1 MAMYNTPSWLSTKG
15 YSAEESPYRG
25 EDNFSSNAL
34 HRFLSL
40 SPDAVNTDLSSI
52 RTVSSVPSQIIPV
65 ESPAS
70 IRYAERVDE
79 HQASVY
85 AMCTYWYSACS
96 IFSTVTN
103 NIAGNALRDGIEWHP
118 LFESKCPRC
127 GTSYPATVTYCTVC
141 TYEGEFLVPDES
153 QKDLFINYEGGSMLD
168 KVNRHGWDLMDLAH
182 WFAIASLVY
191 NQPICLAKSAYIVDQ
206 YENLPKEGGQ
216 VIQEF
221 VPISPI
227 HARMLYD
234 EVGAPGNGTMFRISD
249 RKHKYHITDEHVA
262 ETGRTKEGFKLYP
275 AKWEIAF
282 DEGNAG
288 DGVLYTEK
296 EIYHRTFGLTSLN
309 YGTPIATLVST
320 DIRAW
325 IAYEKRIEMYL
336 SRGHPPGFVVINGID
351 PDAFQSLRKD
361 IALTMREDPYNI
373 PIISTPPIQDKLT
386 NIKWLPVMSEPSE
399 NMIELKQELL
409 ERIVSA
415 FGSSILMYNDTEAMK
430 GTAGPEAQM
439 SITDRTLTNMRRHL
453 NKFFAWILTKF
464 PQITDWG
471 LRVVQ
476 PSDNAARDK
485 LEEENRQL
493 VNAQLYKALGF
504 QVKSQKD
511 GQIEISETPAEF
523 DPLTRLL
530 DPAMTDPT
538 TMERIDGIEG
548 APKKDVYG
556 QVARES
562 DADRVTKTMKKYPSK
577 TPPPD
582 DPLDFSFKSGE
593 VEITPE
599 EFGRIVASAIKSG
612 VRFK

>member
-1 MAMYNTPSWLSTKG
+1 MAMYDSPLWLSQKG

-25 EDNFSSNAL
+25 DDFSANAL
-34 HRFLSL
+34 RNFLSV
-40 SPDAVNTDLSSI
+40 SHMATNTDLSTV
-52 RTVSSVPSQIIPV
+52 RTVSSVPSRIIAV
-65 ESPAS
+65 DSPES

-85 AMCTYWYSACS
+85 AMCTYWYTSCS
-96 IFSTVTN
+96 ILSTVIN
-103 NIAGNALRDGIEWHP
+103 NIASNSLRDGIEWHP
-118 LFESKCPRC
+118 LFESKCPQC
-127 GTSYPATVTYCTVC
+127 GTPYPATVTYCTVC
-141 TYEGEFLVPDES
+141 KFEGEFIVPDES
-153 QKDLFINYEGGSMLD
+153 QKSLFVNYEGTSMLD
-168 KVNRHGWDLMDLAH
+168 KVNKHGWDLMDLAH
-182 WFAIASLVY
+182 WFSVSSLVY
-191 NQPICLAKSAYIVDQ
+191 NQPICLAKSVYIVDE
-206 YENLPKEGGQ
+206 YENLPEEGGQ
-216 VIQEF
+216 VLQEF

-227 HARMLYD
+227 HARMHYD
-234 EVGAPGNGTMFRISD
+234 ERGAPGNGTMFRLSD
-249 RKHKYHITDEHVA
+249 RKHKYHITDKGIA
-262 ETGRTKEGFKLYP
+262 ETGRTKEGYKLYP
-275 AKWEIAF
+275 ARWEIAF

-288 DGVLYTEK
+288 DGVLYTDK
-296 EIYHRTFGLTSLN
+296 EIYHKTFGLTSLN
-309 YGTPIATLVST
+309 YGTPIATLIST

-336 SRGHPPGFVVINGID
+336 SRGHPPGFLIINGID

-361 IALTMREDPYNI
+361 VALTMREDPYNI
-373 PIISTPPIQDKLT
+373 PIISTPPIQDKVT

-399 NMIELKQELL
+399 NMISLKQELL

-453 NKFFAWILTKF
+453 NKFFSWILSKF
-464 PQITDWG
+464 PMITDWG
-471 LRVVQ
+471 LRVVE
-476 PSDNAARDK
+476 PSDNAARDR

-548 APKKDVYG
+548 SPKKDVYG
-556 QVARES
+556 EIATEA
-562 DADRVTKTMKKYPSK
+562 DAERVTRTAKKYPSK
-577 TPPPD
+577 TSPPED
-582 DPLDFSFKSGE
+582 SLDFTFKSGE
-593 VEITPE
+593 IEVTPE
-599 EFGRIVASAIKSG
+599 QLGRIVAAVMQSG
-612 VRFK
+612 VRLR